1 MQDYV
6 VEKTGKFLSGDNQL
20 QIHTRQAEFPEEEGI
35 LQLKLFYPQ
44 IISNVY
50 IDGSIRGRKGWCP
63 SSRYNFFNFHAVFG
77 KTLTK

>member
-1 MQDYV
+1 MIQVFPVFKYVLVYTPLKLSNNHDLIVQDYV
-6 VEKTGKFLSGDNQL
+6 VTKTGKFLSGDNQL

-50 IDGSIRGRKGWCP
+50 
-63 SSRYNFFNFHAVFG
+63 
-77 KTLTK
+77 